1 MNERMTAMDVEG
13 QRFARKVRGYDPDEV
28 RLYLRSVAE
37 EIERLNL
44 ENATLKE
51 EVGNLKDRVEEYRD
65 RERSLQETLVA
76 AQQMAEEYREKTRLE
91 SDLMIKEARVKSE
104 RLLEQAQDQLA
115 RIESEIGRAKLERD
129 AFENRLRA
137 AIEEHQALLDLRKKE
152 RAEVENLRFLR
163 RRSGTEAG

>member
-1 MNERMTAMDVEG
+1 MSERMTARDVEG
-13 QRFARKVRGYDPDEV
+13 QDFPRKVRGFDPDEV

-44 ENATLKE
+44 ENGTFKE
-51 EVGNLKDRVEEYRD
+51 EVGNLRDKVEEYRD
-65 RERSLQETLVA
+65 RERSLQQTLVA

-91 SDLMIKEARVKSE
+91 SDLMIKEARLKSE
-104 RLLEQAQDQLA
+104 RLLEHAQDQLS

-152 RAEVENLRFLR
+152 RSEVENLRFLR
-163 RRSGTEAG
+163 RRSGSEAG